1 MKIVYQTVAWSTLAG
16 LLAWA
21 ITVLIDFGNHP
32 DVVWPHVLSYSFA
45 HTLWSGLILLGLF
58 VVFGLLTS
66 IAYKLKTQAEA
77 RLTASEV
84 RRKVIFDNVHDA
96 YYETSLDGRLRDI
109 SPTIVHIIGF
119 TREEMIG
126 FNARD
131 YYYDVATRDRMIAEL
146 DTNGHLK
153 DYEILLKHKSGQPV
167 PCAITATRLESPEQD
182 QPLIVGLIR
191 DISQRKRAE
200 NELRLSE
207 AFNRAIIENSPI
219 GISVRSAT
227 GQLLQYNEA
236 WKRIWAM
243 PDEAVREDLETAR
256 EKLSFDLRDTYL
268 EKWQSELER
277 VYTQG
282 GSLFIPEL
290 QTGKMRPGSAE
301 WVAQHFYPIKDENDR
316 VERVVIMTIDI
327 TERKRNADEQAR
339 LITQLQDAL
348 AEIKTLHGLLPICA
362 HCKKIRDDEG
372 YWNQIESYLS
382 KHSEI
387 EFSHSICPECER
399 KLYPE
404 FADQQIDDEPAHK
417 S

>member
-1 MKIVYQTVAWSTLAG
+1 MAGLVAWAT
-16 LLAWA
+16 
-21 ITVLIDFGNHP
+21 IILIDTGNHP
-32 DVVWPHVLSYSFA
+32 GEPWPEVLRLSYA
-45 HTLWSGLILLGLF
+45 HTFYSGLILLALF
-58 VVFGLLTS
+58 VVFGALLAF
-66 IAYKLKTQAEA
+66 AYLRKIRIEMH
-77 RLTASEV
+77 LTASD
-84 RRKVIFDNVHDA
+84 RRRQVIFENVQDA
-96 YYETSLDGRLRDI
+96 YYETLLDGTLREI
-109 SPTIVHIIGF
+109 SPAIEQINGF

-126 FNARD
+126 HNARD
-131 YYYDVATRDRMIAEL
+131 FYYDAAERDQLIAAIKKTGKL
-146 DTNGHLK
+146 Q
-153 DYEILLKHKSGQPV
+153 DYEILFRSKSGQPV
-167 PCAITATRLESPEQD
+167 PCAITATRLESPDQD
-182 QPLIVGLIR
+182 QPMIVGLIR

-200 NELRLSE
+200 NLLRLSE
-207 AFNRAIIENSPI
+207 AFNRAIIDNSPI

-236 WKRIWAM
+236 WIKIWAM
-243 PDEAVREDLETAR
+243 PDEAVREDLETKR
-256 EKLSFDLRDTYL
+256 EKLAFDLRDTYL
-268 EKWQSELER
+268 EQWQFELER
-277 VYTQG
+277 VYTAG

-290 QTGKMRPGSAE
+290 KTEKMRPGSAE
-301 WVAQHFYPIKDENDR
+301 WVAQHFYALQDDEGR

-382 KHSEI
+382 KHSEL

-399 KLYPE
+399 LLYPE
-404 FADQQIDDEPAHK
+404 FAGQLPEDEPTRK